1 VSPKR
6 AVACVA
12 VLIALTPACSRAG
25 SGAASTE
32 DDATVLDAEPQP
44 NCASDA
50 REYDGLRHYLADVA
64 ADEVWINRVRVCAG
78 GTVQVDQTGEPEG
91 EAGREAIA
99 VCSVVAGYLITKPPP
114 AERAGAPNAKEVG
127 LTVTNQDGEP
137 IAVGSGN
144 ELASSGG
151 EAERER
157 EGTTRQDGEAVGGD
171 AVAREPEPFVCFD
184 PFA

>member
-1 VSPKR
+1 MSPKR
-6 AVACVA
+6 AISCVA
-12 VLIALTPACSRAG
+12 VLIALSSACSGVG
-25 SGAASTE
+25 SESGSTE
-32 DDATVLDAEPQP
+32 DAAVLDAEPQP

-50 REYDGLRHYLADVA
+50 RAYDGLRHYLADVA
-64 ADEVWINRVRVCAG
+64 VDEAWINRVRVCAG

-114 AERAGAPNAKEVG
+114 AERAGAPNAQEVG
-127 LTVTNQDGEP
+127 LIVTNQDGEP

-144 ELASSGG
+144 ELAPRGG
-151 EAERER
+151 DAERER
-157 EGTTRQDGEAVGGD
+157 EHATSHDGEAVGGD